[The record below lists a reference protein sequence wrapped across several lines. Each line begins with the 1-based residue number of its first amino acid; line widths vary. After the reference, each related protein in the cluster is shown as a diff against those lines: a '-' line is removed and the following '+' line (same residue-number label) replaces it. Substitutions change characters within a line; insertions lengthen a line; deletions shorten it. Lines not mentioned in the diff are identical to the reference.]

1 MLQNVQLKFTS
12 MYALFMLE
20 LSLNWTHKKHLFLI
34 TGSTKSPE
42 NVHSWFPDLI
52 WSNSLGICDKNKLTD
67 LCTCRS
73 WFVSFGLVHCHQKQE
88 EVCNWLL
95 GNFGIVRQA
104 PKRRLLT
111 LICASRLFQVI
122 ELFLSFLLCWLIL
135 TFTKEYSLQTFFY
148 KFNWQAYWKG
158 SYNNNTL
165 YFLRFDIFWDI
176 LIFGGLIEID

>member
-52 WSNSLGICDKNKLTD
+52 WSNSLWICDKNKLSEPR
-67 LCTCRS
+67 TCRS
-73 WFVSFGLVHCHQKQE
+73 WFVSFGLVHCHPKQE

-104 PKRRLLT
+104 SKRRLLT
-111 LICASRLFQVI
+111 LIYASRLFQVI

-135 TFTKEYSLQTFFY
+135 TFTKEYCLQTFF
-148 KFNWQAYWKG
+148 
-158 SYNNNTL
+158 T
-165 YFLRFDIFWDI
+165 I
-176 LIFGGLIEID
+176 LIDRHIEKALIIIIRYIF